1 MRILKFF
8 IGLVFWLWLF
18 IIPTGM
24 MGFFGFLLYKKSPG
38 NWPYFIFL
46 SAFGIMAGVVLAE
59 HIRKK
64 YGLDHFFS
72 RIIAAPEFD
81 KKENE

>member
-24 MGFFGFLLYKKSPG
+24 MGLLGFLLYKKSVD
-38 NWPYFIFL
+38 NLLYFIFL
-46 SAFGIMAGVVLAE
+46 SAFGIIAGVVLAE

-64 YGLDHFFS
+64 YGLDYFFS
-72 RIIAAPEFD
+72 RVIATPELD
-81 KKENE
+81 EKEDQ